1 MEWYVDTLTY
11 NLHNYLWYFI
21 QLIIVNILLSWT
33 NSCILN
39 YSENNIVN
47 HNNHL
52 ISKTMQ
58 YIFIYNFLWIEDYT
72 SDMVPI
78 VISILKLFVGSLI
91 IVDVRPVVSKENRFH
106 NHRYNQHSSLVVTI
120 YNSIR
125 IQLLYKS
132 P

>member
-52 ISKTMQ
+52 ISKNMQ

-78 VISILKLFVGSLI
+78 VISILNLFVCSLI
-91 IVDVRPVVSKENRFH
+91 RVDVRPLVWKENGFH
-106 NHRYNQHSSLVVTI
+106 NHRSNQHSSLVVTI

-125 IQLLYKS
+125 IQLLLMS